1 MNKRSLYGRI
11 LLSFALVLSLSPLAL
26 LSTSVGS
33 IGIADAAAFADSGEV
48 KVVAASTHDGG
59 VVDGPHRVG
68 SFELGTSE
76 AIEEAPLGFV
86 YFDEATPV
94 AGTEQ
99 KIAIA
104 IDDQGATIRSA
115 ALLYETPLGEERAV
129 ESQTCAGA
137 STLFSLQVDD
147 PGDYR
152 LLEMQAQ
159 VETSDG
165 QEKLTKIDLAENG
178 EDCSFEVKQDEGSAL
193 SAMVEDEAGAANES
207 EEIETTIYAL
217 GVEGD
222 VEAADDIDDALIV
235 AQEASAFAMARAAGL
250 VIALDPGHGGNDSGA
265 VGSGLKES
273 DVNWKIAQAC
283 KAELE
288 NYAGVTVV
296 LTRTQNECPTLYER
310 VERAVNQ
317 GAKVFVSLHI
327 NSTERSSA
335 DGAEVYYPNDS
346 SYNKAAHET
355 GKQLSQ
361 NILDELTALGLQDRG
376 IKVRNSENNSKY
388 PDGSL
393 RDYYGVIADA
403 REMGIPGIIVEHA
416 FITNPEDNAK
426 LKDDNFLKKLGM
438 ADAQGI
444 AKTYGL
450 NKGGW
455 EHQSDGTWKFK
466 KVDGSYSKGWE
477 YINGSWYYLDPSTA
491 VMKTGWQTIGN
502 AKYYLNPSGAMQE
515 AGWLKQG
522 NDWYWIT
529 ASGAAATDWTLV
541 NGVWYYMD
549 LASCKMQTTG
559 WFKHKDDWYW
569 ITGSGAAATGWVLI
583 NGSWYYMDPTS
594 CKMQTGWTTVGSD
607 RYYLHPSGAM
617 QGGGWFKDGN
627 DWYWI
632 TPSGAAAKGW
642 AVAYGSWYYMDPGSC
657 KMQTGWTTVGSDR
670 YYLHPSGA
678 MQGGGWFKDGNDWY
692 WITPSGAAAKGWA
705 VAYGSWY
712 YMDPT
717 SCKMQT
723 GWTTV
728 GSDRYYLHPSGA
740 MQGGGWFKD
749 GNDWYWITPSGA
761 AAKGWAVAYGSWYY
775 MDPGSCKMQT
785 GWKKLGSTWYYLHDS
800 GVMATGWLKLGDTWY
815 YLHGSGAM
823 ATGWLTLGEAKYYL
837 DSSGAMVTGERT
849 IDGEQ
854 CFFESSGAFVGNGTP
869 IMGASKT
876 TVAAMTQAY
885 ERSGLAYPSTALGAG
900 GAPNAAT
907 FCQMIYEES
916 NAEGV
921 RAEVIFAQI
930 MNETGWLQFGGDVS
944 INQFNFGGIG
954 ATGNGVPGNSFKD
967 VRTGIRAQVQHL
979 KAYAS
984 TEPLKNT
991 CVDPRFNYVS
1001 RGCAKFVE
1009 WLGIGDNPTG
1019 QGWCAGS
1026 GYGAKLKDIM
1036 KRNLGI

>member
-86 YFDEATPV
+86 YFDEAAPV

-115 ALLYETPLGEERAV
+115 ALLYETPLGEKRAV

-193 SAMVEDEAGAANES
+193 SAMAEDEAGAANES

-335 DGAEVYYPNDS
+335 DGAEVYYPNGS
-346 SYNKAAHET
+346 SYNKVAHET

-515 AGWLKQG
+515 TGWLKQG

-549 LASCKMQTTG
+549 PTSCKMQTTG

-583 NGSWYYMDPTS
+583 NGSWYYMDP
-594 CKMQTGWTTVGSD
+594 M
-607 RYYLHPSGAM
+607 
-617 QGGGWFKDGN
+617 
-627 DWYWI
+627 
-632 TPSGAAAKGW
+632 
-642 AVAYGSWYYMDPGSC
+642 
-657 KMQTGWTTVGSDR
+657 
-670 YYLHPSGA
+670 
-678 MQGGGWFKDGNDWY
+678 
-692 WITPSGAAAKGWA
+692 
-705 VAYGSWY
+705 
-712 YMDPT
+712 

-885 ERSGLAYPSTALGAG
+885 ERSGFAYPSTALGAG

>member
-48 KVVAASTHDGG
+48 KGVAASTHDGG
-59 VVDGPHRVG
+59 VVNGPHRVG

-86 YFDEATPV
+86 YFDEATPA

-104 IDDQGATIRSA
+104 VDDQGATVRSA
-115 ALLYETPLGEERAV
+115 ALLYETPSGEVRAV

-137 STLFSLQVDD
+137 SALFSLQVDD
-147 PGDYR
+147 PGDYC

-159 VETSDG
+159 VETSGG

-193 SAMVEDEAGAANES
+193 SAMAEDEAGAANES

-335 DGAEVYYPNDS
+335 DGAEVYYPNGS

-515 AGWLKQG
+515 TGWLKQG

-583 NGSWYYMDPTS
+583 NGSWYYMDP
-594 CKMQTGWTTVGSD
+594 G
-607 RYYLHPSGAM
+607 
-617 QGGGWFKDGN
+617 
-627 DWYWI
+627 
-632 TPSGAAAKGW
+632 
-642 AVAYGSWYYMDPGSC
+642 
-657 KMQTGWTTVGSDR
+657 
-670 YYLHPSGA
+670 
-678 MQGGGWFKDGNDWY
+678 
-692 WITPSGAAAKGWA
+692 
-705 VAYGSWY
+705 
-712 YMDPT
+712 

-785 GWKKLGSTWYYLHDS
+785 GWKKLGSTWYYIHDS

-885 ERSGLAYPSTALGAG
+885 ERSGFAYPSTALGAG

>member
-86 YFDEATPV
+86 YFDEAAPV

-115 ALLYETPLGEERAV
+115 ALLYETPLGEKRAV

-193 SAMVEDEAGAANES
+193 SAMAEDEAGAANES

-335 DGAEVYYPNDS
+335 DGAEVYYPNGS
-346 SYNKAAHET
+346 SYNKVAHET

-515 AGWLKQG
+515 TGWLKQG

-549 LASCKMQTTG
+549 PTSCKMQTTG

-642 AVAYGSWYYMDPGSC
+642 AVAYGSWYYMDP
-657 KMQTGWTTVGSDR
+657 T
-670 YYLHPSGA
+670 
-678 MQGGGWFKDGNDWY
+678 
-692 WITPSGAAAKGWA
+692 
-705 VAYGSWY
+705 
-712 YMDPT
+712 
-717 SCKMQT
+717 
-723 GWTTV
+723 
-728 GSDRYYLHPSGA
+728 
-740 MQGGGWFKD
+740 
-749 GNDWYWITPSGA
+749 
-761 AAKGWAVAYGSWYY
+761 
-775 MDPGSCKMQT
+775 SCKMQT

-885 ERSGLAYPSTALGAG
+885 ERSGFAYPSTALGAG

>member
-657 KMQTGWTTVGSDR
+657 K
-670 YYLHPSGA
+670 
-678 MQGGGWFKDGNDWY
+678 
-692 WITPSGAAAKGWA
+692 I
-705 VAYGSWY
+705 
-712 YMDPT
+712 
-717 SCKMQT
+717 
-723 GWTTV
+723 
-728 GSDRYYLHPSGA
+728 
-740 MQGGGWFKD
+740 
-749 GNDWYWITPSGA
+749 
-761 AAKGWAVAYGSWYY
+761 
-775 MDPGSCKMQT
+775 QT

>member
-26 LSTSVGS
+26 LSTSAGS
-33 IGIADAAAFADSGEV
+33 TETADATAFVDNGEARA
-48 KVVAASTHDGG
+48 VAASVHDDG
-59 VVDGPHRVG
+59 VVDGPYRVG

-76 AIEEAPLGFV
+76 VIEEAPLGFV

-94 AGTEQ
+94 VGTEQ

-104 IDDQGATIRSA
+104 VDDQGTTVRSA
-115 ALLYETPLGEERAV
+115 ALLYETPSGEVQAA

-178 EDCSFEVKQDEGSAL
+178 EGCSFEVKQDEGSAL
-193 SAMVEDEAGAANES
+193 SAMAENEADTADETDEL
-207 EEIETTIYAL
+207 ETTIYAL
-217 GVEGD
+217 DDEGD
-222 VEAADDIDDALIV
+222 IEAAADIDEALIV
-235 AQEASAFAMARAAGL
+235 AQEVSTFAMARSTARSSTF
-250 VIALDPGHGGNDSGA
+250 VVALDPGHGGDDSGA

-335 DGAEVYYPNDS
+335 DGAEVYYPNGS

-393 RDYYGVIADA
+393 RDYYGVIANA

-426 LKDDNFLKKLGM
+426 LRDDNFLVKLGV

-450 NKGGW
+450 SK
-455 EHQSDGTWKFK
+455 GTWQQQSNGAWKYQEL
-466 KVDGSYSKGWE
+466 DGSFAKGWKFV
-477 YINGSWYYLDPSTA
+477 GGTWYYLDPSTGI
-491 VMKTGWQTIGN
+491 MKTGWQTIGN
-502 AKYYLNPSGAMQE
+502 NKYYLHPWGAMQGE
-515 AGWLKQG
+515 GWFKQGDDWYWITASGAAAIDWTLVNGAWYYMDPTSCKMQTAGWFKDG

-529 ASGAAATDWTLV
+529 ASGAAATGWVLV
-541 NGVWYYMD
+541 NG
-549 LASCKMQTTG
+549 TT
-559 WFKHKDDWYW
+559 
-569 ITGSGAAATGWVLI
+569 
-583 NGSWYYMDPTS
+583 
-594 CKMQTGWTTVGSD
+594 
-607 RYYLHPSGAM
+607 
-617 QGGGWFKDGN
+617 
-627 DWYWI
+627 
-632 TPSGAAAKGW
+632 
-642 AVAYGSWYYMDPGSC
+642 WYYMDPGSC
-657 KMQTGWTTVGSDR
+657 KMKTGWATVGSSK
-670 YYLHPSGA
+670 YYLNSWGA
-678 MQGGGWFKDGNDWY
+678 MQ
-692 WITPSGAAAKGWA
+692 
-705 VAYGSWY
+705 
-712 YMDPT
+712 
-717 SCKMQT
+717 
-723 GWTTV
+723 
-728 GSDRYYLHPSGA
+728 
-740 MQGGGWFKD
+740 
-749 GNDWYWITPSGA
+749 
-761 AAKGWAVAYGSWYY
+761 
-775 MDPGSCKMQT
+775 
-785 GWKKLGSTWYYLHDS
+785 
-800 GVMATGWLKLGDTWY
+800 TGWLKLGDTWY

-823 ATGWLTLGEAKYYL
+823 ATGWLTLGEIRYYL
-837 DSSGAMVTGERT
+837 DSSGAMVTGDRT
-849 IDGEQ
+849 IDGHKYS
-854 CFFESSGAFVGNGTP
+854 FNSSGALISEGTP

-885 ERSGLAYPSTALGAG
+885 ERSGFAYPSSALGAG

>member
-569 ITGSGAAATGWVLI
+569 ITGSGAAATGWALI
-583 NGSWYYMDPTS
+583 N
-594 CKMQTGWTTVGSD
+594 
-607 RYYLHPSGAM
+607 
-617 QGGGWFKDGN
+617 
-627 DWYWI
+627 
-632 TPSGAAAKGW
+632 
-642 AVAYGSWYYMDPGSC
+642 
-657 KMQTGWTTVGSDR
+657 
-670 YYLHPSGA
+670 
-678 MQGGGWFKDGNDWY
+678 
-692 WITPSGAAAKGWA
+692 
-705 VAYGSWY
+705 GSWY

>member
-48 KVVAASTHDGG
+48 KVVAASAHDGG

-657 KMQTGWTTVGSDR
+657 KMQTGW
-670 YYLHPSGA
+670 
-678 MQGGGWFKDGNDWY
+678 
-692 WITPSGAAAKGWA
+692 
-705 VAYGSWY
+705 
-712 YMDPT
+712 
-717 SCKMQT
+717 
-723 GWTTV
+723 
-728 GSDRYYLHPSGA
+728 
-740 MQGGGWFKD
+740 
-749 GNDWYWITPSGA
+749 
-761 AAKGWAVAYGSWYY
+761 
-775 MDPGSCKMQT
+775 
-785 GWKKLGSTWYYLHDS
+785 KKLGSTWYYLHDS

>member
-86 YFDEATPV
+86 YFDEVMPV

-104 IDDQGATIRSA
+104 VDDQGATVRSA
-115 ALLYETPLGEERAV
+115 ALLYETPSGEVRAV

-193 SAMVEDEAGAANES
+193 SAMAEDEAGAANES

-657 KMQTGWTTVGSDR
+657 KMQTGW
-670 YYLHPSGA
+670 
-678 MQGGGWFKDGNDWY
+678 
-692 WITPSGAAAKGWA
+692 
-705 VAYGSWY
+705 
-712 YMDPT
+712 
-717 SCKMQT
+717 
-723 GWTTV
+723 
-728 GSDRYYLHPSGA
+728 
-740 MQGGGWFKD
+740 
-749 GNDWYWITPSGA
+749 
-761 AAKGWAVAYGSWYY
+761 
-775 MDPGSCKMQT
+775 
-785 GWKKLGSTWYYLHDS
+785 KKLGSTWYYLHDS

-885 ERSGLAYPSTALGAG
+885 ERSGFAYPSTALGAG

>member
-86 YFDEATPV
+86 YFDEAAPV

-115 ALLYETPLGEERAV
+115 ALLYETPLGEKRAV

-193 SAMVEDEAGAANES
+193 SAMAEDEAGAANES

-335 DGAEVYYPNDS
+335 DGAEVYYPNGS
-346 SYNKAAHET
+346 SYNKVAHET

-515 AGWLKQG
+515 TGWLKQG

-541 NGVWYYMD
+541 NGV
-549 LASCKMQTTG
+549 
-559 WFKHKDDWYW
+559 
-569 ITGSGAAATGWVLI
+569 
-583 NGSWYYMDPTS
+583 
-594 CKMQTGWTTVGSD
+594 
-607 RYYLHPSGAM
+607 
-617 QGGGWFKDGN
+617 
-627 DWYWI
+627 
-632 TPSGAAAKGW
+632 
-642 AVAYGSWYYMDPGSC
+642 
-657 KMQTGWTTVGSDR
+657 
-670 YYLHPSGA
+670 
-678 MQGGGWFKDGNDWY
+678 
-692 WITPSGAAAKGWA
+692 
-705 VAYGSWY
+705 WY

-885 ERSGLAYPSTALGAG
+885 ERSGFAYPSTALGAG

>member
-310 VERAVNQ
+310 VVRAVNQ

-529 ASGAAATDWTLV
+529 
-541 NGVWYYMD
+541 
-549 LASCKMQTTG
+549 
-559 WFKHKDDWYW
+559 
-569 ITGSGAAATGWVLI
+569 
-583 NGSWYYMDPTS
+583 
-594 CKMQTGWTTVGSD
+594 
-607 RYYLHPSGAM
+607 
-617 QGGGWFKDGN
+617 
-627 DWYWI
+627 
-632 TPSGAAAKGW
+632 PSGAAAKGW
-642 AVAYGSWYYMDPGSC
+642 AVAYGSWYYMDPG
-657 KMQTGWTTVGSDR
+657 
-670 YYLHPSGA
+670 
-678 MQGGGWFKDGNDWY
+678 
-692 WITPSGAAAKGWA
+692 
-705 VAYGSWY
+705 
-712 YMDPT
+712 

>member
-48 KVVAASTHDGG
+48 KGVAASTHDGG
-59 VVDGPHRVG
+59 VVNGPHRVG

-86 YFDEATPV
+86 YFDEATPA

-104 IDDQGATIRSA
+104 VDDQGATVRSA
-115 ALLYETPLGEERAV
+115 ALLYETPSGEVRAV

-137 STLFSLQVDD
+137 SALFSLQVDD
-147 PGDYR
+147 PGDYC

-159 VETSDG
+159 VETSGG

-193 SAMVEDEAGAANES
+193 SAMAEDEAGAANES

-335 DGAEVYYPNDS
+335 DGAEVYYPNGS

-515 AGWLKQG
+515 TGWLKQ
-522 NDWYWIT
+522 
-529 ASGAAATDWTLV
+529 
-541 NGVWYYMD
+541 
-549 LASCKMQTTG
+549 
-559 WFKHKDDWYW
+559 
-569 ITGSGAAATGWVLI
+569 
-583 NGSWYYMDPTS
+583 
-594 CKMQTGWTTVGSD
+594 
-607 RYYLHPSGAM
+607 
-617 QGGGWFKDGN
+617 
-627 DWYWI
+627 
-632 TPSGAAAKGW
+632 
-642 AVAYGSWYYMDPGSC
+642 
-657 KMQTGWTTVGSDR
+657 
-670 YYLHPSGA
+670 
-678 MQGGGWFKDGNDWY
+678 GNDWY

-717 SCKMQT
+717 
-723 GWTTV
+723 
-728 GSDRYYLHPSGA
+728 
-740 MQGGGWFKD
+740 
-749 GNDWYWITPSGA
+749 
-761 AAKGWAVAYGSWYY
+761 
-775 MDPGSCKMQT
+775 SCKMQT

-885 ERSGLAYPSTALGAG
+885 ERSGFAYPSTALGAG

>member
-1 MNKRSLYGRI
+1 MNKRSLYGRM

-33 IGIADAAAFADSGEV
+33 IGIADAAAFADNGEV
-48 KVVAASTHDGG
+48 KVVADGTHDGG

-86 YFDEATPV
+86 YFDEATPA

-104 IDDQGATIRSA
+104 VDDQGATVRSA
-115 ALLYETPLGEERAV
+115 ALLYETPSGEVRAV

-147 PGDYR
+147 PGDYC

-159 VETSDG
+159 VETSGG

-193 SAMVEDEAGAANES
+193 SAMAEDEAGAANES

-335 DGAEVYYPNDS
+335 DGAEVYYPNGS

-642 AVAYGSWYYMDPGSC
+642 AVAYGSWYYMDP
-657 KMQTGWTTVGSDR
+657 T
-670 YYLHPSGA
+670 
-678 MQGGGWFKDGNDWY
+678 
-692 WITPSGAAAKGWA
+692 
-705 VAYGSWY
+705 
-712 YMDPT
+712 
-717 SCKMQT
+717 
-723 GWTTV
+723 
-728 GSDRYYLHPSGA
+728 
-740 MQGGGWFKD
+740 
-749 GNDWYWITPSGA
+749 
-761 AAKGWAVAYGSWYY
+761 
-775 MDPGSCKMQT
+775 SCKMQT

-885 ERSGLAYPSTALGAG
+885 ERSGFAYPSTALGAG

>member
-1 MNKRSLYGRI
+1 MNKRSLYGRM

-33 IGIADAAAFADSGEV
+33 IGIADAAAFADNGEV
-48 KVVAASTHDGG
+48 KVVADGTHDGG

-86 YFDEATPV
+86 YFDEATPA

-104 IDDQGATIRSA
+104 VDDQGATVRSA
-115 ALLYETPLGEERAV
+115 ALLYETPSGEVRAV

-147 PGDYR
+147 PGDYC

-159 VETSDG
+159 VETSGG

-193 SAMVEDEAGAANES
+193 SAMAEDEAGAANES

-335 DGAEVYYPNDS
+335 DGAEVYYPNGS

-515 AGWLKQG
+515 TGWLKQG

-583 NGSWYYMDPTS
+583 N
-594 CKMQTGWTTVGSD
+594 
-607 RYYLHPSGAM
+607 
-617 QGGGWFKDGN
+617 
-627 DWYWI
+627 
-632 TPSGAAAKGW
+632 
-642 AVAYGSWYYMDPGSC
+642 
-657 KMQTGWTTVGSDR
+657 
-670 YYLHPSGA
+670 
-678 MQGGGWFKDGNDWY
+678 
-692 WITPSGAAAKGWA
+692 
-705 VAYGSWY
+705 GSWY

-885 ERSGLAYPSTALGAG
+885 ERSGFAYPSTALGAG

>member
-115 ALLYETPLGEERAV
+115 ALLYETPSGEVRAV

-193 SAMVEDEAGAANES
+193 SAMAEDEAGAANES

-502 AKYYLNPSGAMQE
+502 AEYYLNPSGAMQE

-583 NGSWYYMDPTS
+583 N
-594 CKMQTGWTTVGSD
+594 
-607 RYYLHPSGAM
+607 
-617 QGGGWFKDGN
+617 
-627 DWYWI
+627 
-632 TPSGAAAKGW
+632 
-642 AVAYGSWYYMDPGSC
+642 
-657 KMQTGWTTVGSDR
+657 
-670 YYLHPSGA
+670 
-678 MQGGGWFKDGNDWY
+678 
-692 WITPSGAAAKGWA
+692 
-705 VAYGSWY
+705 GSWY

>member
-1 MNKRSLYGRI
+1 MNKRSLYGRM

-86 YFDEATPV
+86 YFDEATPA

-104 IDDQGATIRSA
+104 VDDQGATVRSA
-115 ALLYETPLGEERAV
+115 ALLYETPSGEVRAV

-147 PGDYR
+147 PGDYC

-159 VETSDG
+159 VETSGG

-193 SAMVEDEAGAANES
+193 SAMAEDEAGAANES

-335 DGAEVYYPNDS
+335 DGAEVYYPNGS

-491 VMKTGWQTIGN
+491 VMKTGGQTIGN

-515 AGWLKQG
+515 TGWLKQG

-642 AVAYGSWYYMDPGSC
+642 AVAYGSWYYMDP
-657 KMQTGWTTVGSDR
+657 T
-670 YYLHPSGA
+670 
-678 MQGGGWFKDGNDWY
+678 
-692 WITPSGAAAKGWA
+692 
-705 VAYGSWY
+705 
-712 YMDPT
+712 
-717 SCKMQT
+717 
-723 GWTTV
+723 
-728 GSDRYYLHPSGA
+728 
-740 MQGGGWFKD
+740 
-749 GNDWYWITPSGA
+749 
-761 AAKGWAVAYGSWYY
+761 
-775 MDPGSCKMQT
+775 SCKMQT

-885 ERSGLAYPSTALGAG
+885 ERSGFAYPSTALGAG

>member
-502 AKYYLNPSGAMQE
+502 AEYYLNPSGAMQE

-583 NGSWYYMDPTS
+583 N
-594 CKMQTGWTTVGSD
+594 
-607 RYYLHPSGAM
+607 
-617 QGGGWFKDGN
+617 
-627 DWYWI
+627 
-632 TPSGAAAKGW
+632 
-642 AVAYGSWYYMDPGSC
+642 
-657 KMQTGWTTVGSDR
+657 
-670 YYLHPSGA
+670 
-678 MQGGGWFKDGNDWY
+678 
-692 WITPSGAAAKGWA
+692 
-705 VAYGSWY
+705 GSWY

>member
-48 KVVAASTHDGG
+48 KGVAASTHDGG
-59 VVDGPHRVG
+59 VVNGPHRVG

-86 YFDEATPV
+86 YFDEATPA

-104 IDDQGATIRSA
+104 VDDQGATVRSA
-115 ALLYETPLGEERAV
+115 ALLYETPSGEVRAV

-137 STLFSLQVDD
+137 SALFSLQVDD
-147 PGDYR
+147 PGDYC

-159 VETSDG
+159 VETSG
-165 QEKLTKIDLAENG
+165 VQEKLTKIDLAENG

-193 SAMVEDEAGAANES
+193 SAMAEDEAGAANES

-335 DGAEVYYPNDS
+335 DGAEVYYPNGS

-515 AGWLKQG
+515 TGWLKQG

-583 NGSWYYMDPTS
+583 NGSWYYMDP
-594 CKMQTGWTTVGSD
+594 
-607 RYYLHPSGAM
+607 
-617 QGGGWFKDGN
+617 
-627 DWYWI
+627 
-632 TPSGAAAKGW
+632 
-642 AVAYGSWYYMDPGSC
+642 GSC

-717 SCKMQT
+717 
-723 GWTTV
+723 
-728 GSDRYYLHPSGA
+728 
-740 MQGGGWFKD
+740 
-749 GNDWYWITPSGA
+749 
-761 AAKGWAVAYGSWYY
+761 
-775 MDPGSCKMQT
+775 SCKMQT

>member
-1 MNKRSLYGRI
+1 MNKRSLYGRM

-33 IGIADAAAFADSGEV
+33 IGIADAAAFADNGEV
-48 KVVAASTHDGG
+48 KVVADGTHDGG

-86 YFDEATPV
+86 YFDEATPA

-104 IDDQGATIRSA
+104 VDDQGATVRSA
-115 ALLYETPLGEERAV
+115 ALLYETPSGEVRAV

-147 PGDYR
+147 PGDYC

-159 VETSDG
+159 VETSGG

-193 SAMVEDEAGAANES
+193 SAMAEDEAVAANES

-335 DGAEVYYPNDS
+335 DGAEVYYPNGS

-515 AGWLKQG
+515 TGWLKQG

-583 NGSWYYMDPTS
+583 N
-594 CKMQTGWTTVGSD
+594 
-607 RYYLHPSGAM
+607 
-617 QGGGWFKDGN
+617 
-627 DWYWI
+627 
-632 TPSGAAAKGW
+632 
-642 AVAYGSWYYMDPGSC
+642 
-657 KMQTGWTTVGSDR
+657 
-670 YYLHPSGA
+670 
-678 MQGGGWFKDGNDWY
+678 
-692 WITPSGAAAKGWA
+692 
-705 VAYGSWY
+705 GSWY

-885 ERSGLAYPSTALGAG
+885 ERSGFAYPSTALGAG

>member
-1 MNKRSLYGRI
+1 MNKRSLYGRM

-33 IGIADAAAFADSGEV
+33 IGIADAAAFADNGEV
-48 KVVAASTHDGG
+48 KVVADGTHDGG

-86 YFDEATPV
+86 YFDEATPA

-104 IDDQGATIRSA
+104 VDDQGATVRSA
-115 ALLYETPLGEERAV
+115 ALLYETPSGEVRAV

-147 PGDYR
+147 PGDYC

-159 VETSDG
+159 VETSGG

-193 SAMVEDEAGAANES
+193 SAMAEDEAVAANES

-335 DGAEVYYPNDS
+335 DGAEVYYPNGS

-515 AGWLKQG
+515 TGWLKQG

-583 NGSWYYMDPTS
+583 NGSWYYMDPT
-594 CKMQTGWTTVGSD
+594 
-607 RYYLHPSGAM
+607 
-617 QGGGWFKDGN
+617 
-627 DWYWI
+627 
-632 TPSGAAAKGW
+632 
-642 AVAYGSWYYMDPGSC
+642 
-657 KMQTGWTTVGSDR
+657 
-670 YYLHPSGA
+670 
-678 MQGGGWFKDGNDWY
+678 
-692 WITPSGAAAKGWA
+692 
-705 VAYGSWY
+705 
-712 YMDPT
+712 
-717 SCKMQT
+717 
-723 GWTTV
+723 
-728 GSDRYYLHPSGA
+728 
-740 MQGGGWFKD
+740 
-749 GNDWYWITPSGA
+749 
-761 AAKGWAVAYGSWYY
+761 
-775 MDPGSCKMQT
+775 SCKMQT

-885 ERSGLAYPSTALGAG
+885 ERSGFAYPSTALGAG

>member
-26 LSTSVGS
+26 LSTSAGS
-33 IGIADAAAFADSGEV
+33 TETADAAAFVDNGEARA
-48 KVVAASTHDGG
+48 VAASVHDDG
-59 VVDGPHRVG
+59 VVDGPYRVG

-76 AIEEAPLGFV
+76 VIEEAPLGFV

-94 AGTEQ
+94 VGTEQ

-104 IDDQGATIRSA
+104 VDDQGTTVRSA
-115 ALLYETPLGEERAV
+115 ALLYETPSGEVQAA

-178 EDCSFEVKQDEGSAL
+178 EGCSFEVKQDEGSAL
-193 SAMVEDEAGAANES
+193 SATAENEADTADETDEL
-207 EEIETTIYAL
+207 ETTIYAL
-217 GVEGD
+217 DDEGD
-222 VEAADDIDDALIV
+222 IEAAADIDEALIV
-235 AQEASAFAMARAAGL
+235 AQEVSTFAMARSTARSSTF
-250 VIALDPGHGGNDSGA
+250 VVALDPGHGGDDSGA

-296 LTRTQNECPTLYER
+296 LTRTQSECPTLYER

-335 DGAEVYYPNDS
+335 DGAEVYYPNGS

-393 RDYYGVIADA
+393 RDYYGVIANA

-426 LKDDNFLKKLGM
+426 LRDDNFLVKLGV

-450 NKGGW
+450 SK
-455 EHQSDGTWKFK
+455 GTWQQQSNGAWKYQEL
-466 KVDGSYSKGWE
+466 DGSFAKGWKLV
-477 YINGSWYYLDPSTA
+477 GGTWYYLDPSTGI
-491 VMKTGWQTIGN
+491 MKTGWQTIGN
-502 AKYYLNPSGAMQE
+502 NKYYLHPWGAMQGE
-515 AGWLKQG
+515 GWFKQGDDWYWITASGAAAIDWTLVNGAWYYMDPASCKMQTAGWFKHKD
-522 NDWYWIT
+522 DWYWIT
-529 ASGAAATDWTLV
+529 ASGAAATGWVLV
-541 NGVWYYMD
+541 NG
-549 LASCKMQTTG
+549 TT
-559 WFKHKDDWYW
+559 
-569 ITGSGAAATGWVLI
+569 
-583 NGSWYYMDPTS
+583 
-594 CKMQTGWTTVGSD
+594 
-607 RYYLHPSGAM
+607 
-617 QGGGWFKDGN
+617 
-627 DWYWI
+627 
-632 TPSGAAAKGW
+632 
-642 AVAYGSWYYMDPGSC
+642 WYYMDPGSC
-657 KMQTGWTTVGSDR
+657 KMKTGWATVGSSK
-670 YYLHPSGA
+670 YYLNSWGA
-678 MQGGGWFKDGNDWY
+678 MQ
-692 WITPSGAAAKGWA
+692 
-705 VAYGSWY
+705 
-712 YMDPT
+712 
-717 SCKMQT
+717 
-723 GWTTV
+723 
-728 GSDRYYLHPSGA
+728 
-740 MQGGGWFKD
+740 
-749 GNDWYWITPSGA
+749 
-761 AAKGWAVAYGSWYY
+761 
-775 MDPGSCKMQT
+775 
-785 GWKKLGSTWYYLHDS
+785 
-800 GVMATGWLKLGDTWY
+800 TGWLKLGDTWY

-823 ATGWLTLGEAKYYL
+823 VTGWLTLGEIRYYL
-837 DSSGAMVTGERT
+837 DSSGAMVTGDRT
-849 IDGEQ
+849 IDGHKYS
-854 CFFESSGAFVGNGTP
+854 FNSSGALISEGTP

-885 ERSGLAYPSTALGAG
+885 ERSGFAYPSTALGAG
-900 GAPNAAT
+900 GAPNAAM

>member
-48 KVVAASTHDGG
+48 KGVAASTHDGG
-59 VVDGPHRVG
+59 VVNGPHRVG

-86 YFDEATPV
+86 YFDEATPA

-104 IDDQGATIRSA
+104 VDDQGATVRSA
-115 ALLYETPLGEERAV
+115 ALLYETPSGEVRAV

-147 PGDYR
+147 PGDYC

-159 VETSDG
+159 VETSGG

-193 SAMVEDEAGAANES
+193 SAMAEEEAGAANES

-335 DGAEVYYPNDS
+335 DGAEVYYPNGS

-515 AGWLKQG
+515 TGWLKQG

-583 NGSWYYMDPTS
+583 NGSWYYMDP
-594 CKMQTGWTTVGSD
+594 
-607 RYYLHPSGAM
+607 
-617 QGGGWFKDGN
+617 
-627 DWYWI
+627 
-632 TPSGAAAKGW
+632 
-642 AVAYGSWYYMDPGSC
+642 GSC

-717 SCKMQT
+717 
-723 GWTTV
+723 
-728 GSDRYYLHPSGA
+728 
-740 MQGGGWFKD
+740 
-749 GNDWYWITPSGA
+749 
-761 AAKGWAVAYGSWYY
+761 
-775 MDPGSCKMQT
+775 SCKMQT

-885 ERSGLAYPSTALGAG
+885 ERSGFAYPSTALGAG

>member
-393 RDYYGVIADA
+393 RDHYGVIADA

-583 NGSWYYMDPTS
+583 N
-594 CKMQTGWTTVGSD
+594 
-607 RYYLHPSGAM
+607 
-617 QGGGWFKDGN
+617 
-627 DWYWI
+627 
-632 TPSGAAAKGW
+632 
-642 AVAYGSWYYMDPGSC
+642 
-657 KMQTGWTTVGSDR
+657 
-670 YYLHPSGA
+670 
-678 MQGGGWFKDGNDWY
+678 
-692 WITPSGAAAKGWA
+692 
-705 VAYGSWY
+705 GSWY

>member
-48 KVVAASTHDGG
+48 KGVAASTHDGG
-59 VVDGPHRVG
+59 VVNGPHRVG

-86 YFDEATPV
+86 YFDEATPA

-104 IDDQGATIRSA
+104 VDDQGATVRSA
-115 ALLYETPLGEERAV
+115 ALLYETPSGEVRAV

-147 PGDYR
+147 PGDYC

-159 VETSDG
+159 VETSGG

-193 SAMVEDEAGAANES
+193 SAMAEDEAGAANES

-335 DGAEVYYPNDS
+335 DGAEVYYPNGS
-346 SYNKAAHET
+346 NYNKAAHET

-515 AGWLKQG
+515 TGWLKQG

-583 NGSWYYMDPTS
+583 NGSWYYMDP
-594 CKMQTGWTTVGSD
+594 
-607 RYYLHPSGAM
+607 
-617 QGGGWFKDGN
+617 
-627 DWYWI
+627 
-632 TPSGAAAKGW
+632 
-642 AVAYGSWYYMDPGSC
+642 GSC

-717 SCKMQT
+717 
-723 GWTTV
+723 
-728 GSDRYYLHPSGA
+728 
-740 MQGGGWFKD
+740 
-749 GNDWYWITPSGA
+749 
-761 AAKGWAVAYGSWYY
+761 
-775 MDPGSCKMQT
+775 SCKMQT

-885 ERSGLAYPSTALGAG
+885 ERSGFAYPSTALGAG

>member
-86 YFDEATPV
+86 YFDEAAPV

-115 ALLYETPLGEERAV
+115 ALLYETPLGEKRAV

-193 SAMVEDEAGAANES
+193 SAMAEDEAGAANES

-335 DGAEVYYPNDS
+335 DGAEVYYPNGS
-346 SYNKAAHET
+346 SYNKVAHET

-515 AGWLKQG
+515 TGWLKQG

-549 LASCKMQTTG
+549 PTSCKMQTTG

-583 NGSWYYMDPTS
+583 N
-594 CKMQTGWTTVGSD
+594 
-607 RYYLHPSGAM
+607 
-617 QGGGWFKDGN
+617 
-627 DWYWI
+627 
-632 TPSGAAAKGW
+632 
-642 AVAYGSWYYMDPGSC
+642 
-657 KMQTGWTTVGSDR
+657 
-670 YYLHPSGA
+670 
-678 MQGGGWFKDGNDWY
+678 
-692 WITPSGAAAKGWA
+692 
-705 VAYGSWY
+705 GSWY

-885 ERSGLAYPSTALGAG
+885 ERSGFAYPSTALGAG

-984 TEPLKNT
+984 TESLKNT

>member
-583 NGSWYYMDPTS
+583 NGSWYYMDP
-594 CKMQTGWTTVGSD
+594 G
-607 RYYLHPSGAM
+607 
-617 QGGGWFKDGN
+617 
-627 DWYWI
+627 
-632 TPSGAAAKGW
+632 
-642 AVAYGSWYYMDPGSC
+642 
-657 KMQTGWTTVGSDR
+657 
-670 YYLHPSGA
+670 
-678 MQGGGWFKDGNDWY
+678 
-692 WITPSGAAAKGWA
+692 
-705 VAYGSWY
+705 
-712 YMDPT
+712 

>member
-104 IDDQGATIRSA
+104 VDDQGTTVRSA
-115 ALLYETPLGEERAV
+115 ALLYETPSGEVRAV

-147 PGDYR
+147 PGDYC

-165 QEKLTKIDLAENG
+165 QEKLTKIDLAENS

-193 SAMVEDEAGAANES
+193 SAMAEDEAGAANES

-222 VEAADDIDDALIV
+222 VEAANDIDDALIV

-657 KMQTGWTTVGSDR
+657 KMQTGW
-670 YYLHPSGA
+670 
-678 MQGGGWFKDGNDWY
+678 
-692 WITPSGAAAKGWA
+692 
-705 VAYGSWY
+705 
-712 YMDPT
+712 
-717 SCKMQT
+717 
-723 GWTTV
+723 
-728 GSDRYYLHPSGA
+728 
-740 MQGGGWFKD
+740 
-749 GNDWYWITPSGA
+749 
-761 AAKGWAVAYGSWYY
+761 
-775 MDPGSCKMQT
+775 
-785 GWKKLGSTWYYLHDS
+785 KKLGSTWYYLHDS

-885 ERSGLAYPSTALGAG
+885 ERSGFAYPSTALGAG

>member
-1 MNKRSLYGRI
+1 MNKRSLYGRM

-33 IGIADAAAFADSGEV
+33 IGIADAAAFADNGEV
-48 KVVAASTHDGG
+48 KVVADGTHDGG

-86 YFDEATPV
+86 YFDEATPA

-104 IDDQGATIRSA
+104 VDDQGATVRSA
-115 ALLYETPLGEERAV
+115 ALLYETPSGEVRAV

-147 PGDYR
+147 PGDYC

-159 VETSDG
+159 VETSGG

-193 SAMVEDEAGAANES
+193 SAMAEDEAGAANES

-335 DGAEVYYPNDS
+335 DGAEVYYPNGS

-515 AGWLKQG
+515 TGWLKQG

-642 AVAYGSWYYMDPGSC
+642 AVAYGSWYYMDP
-657 KMQTGWTTVGSDR
+657 T
-670 YYLHPSGA
+670 
-678 MQGGGWFKDGNDWY
+678 
-692 WITPSGAAAKGWA
+692 
-705 VAYGSWY
+705 
-712 YMDPT
+712 
-717 SCKMQT
+717 
-723 GWTTV
+723 
-728 GSDRYYLHPSGA
+728 
-740 MQGGGWFKD
+740 
-749 GNDWYWITPSGA
+749 
-761 AAKGWAVAYGSWYY
+761 
-775 MDPGSCKMQT
+775 SCKMQT

-885 ERSGLAYPSTALGAG
+885 ERSGFAYPSTALGAG

>member
-250 VIALDPGHGGNDSGA
+250 VIALDPGHGGNESGA

-657 KMQTGWTTVGSDR
+657 KMQTGW
-670 YYLHPSGA
+670 
-678 MQGGGWFKDGNDWY
+678 
-692 WITPSGAAAKGWA
+692 
-705 VAYGSWY
+705 
-712 YMDPT
+712 
-717 SCKMQT
+717 
-723 GWTTV
+723 
-728 GSDRYYLHPSGA
+728 
-740 MQGGGWFKD
+740 
-749 GNDWYWITPSGA
+749 
-761 AAKGWAVAYGSWYY
+761 
-775 MDPGSCKMQT
+775 
-785 GWKKLGSTWYYLHDS
+785 KKLGSTWYYLHDS

>member
-104 IDDQGATIRSA
+104 VDDQGATVRSA
-115 ALLYETPLGEERAV
+115 ALLYETPSGEVRAV

-147 PGDYR
+147 PGDYC

-159 VETSDG
+159 VETSGG

-193 SAMVEDEAGAANES
+193 SAMAEDEAGAANES

-250 VIALDPGHGGNDSGA
+250 VIALDPGHGGSDSGA

-335 DGAEVYYPNDS
+335 DGAEVYYPNGS

-515 AGWLKQG
+515 TGWLKQG

-583 NGSWYYMDPTS
+583 NGSWYYMDP
-594 CKMQTGWTTVGSD
+594 
-607 RYYLHPSGAM
+607 
-617 QGGGWFKDGN
+617 
-627 DWYWI
+627 
-632 TPSGAAAKGW
+632 
-642 AVAYGSWYYMDPGSC
+642 GSC

-717 SCKMQT
+717 
-723 GWTTV
+723 
-728 GSDRYYLHPSGA
+728 
-740 MQGGGWFKD
+740 
-749 GNDWYWITPSGA
+749 
-761 AAKGWAVAYGSWYY
+761 
-775 MDPGSCKMQT
+775 SCKMQT

-885 ERSGLAYPSTALGAG
+885 ERSGFAYPSTALGAG

>member
-522 NDWYWIT
+522 NDWCWIT

-583 NGSWYYMDPTS
+583 N
-594 CKMQTGWTTVGSD
+594 
-607 RYYLHPSGAM
+607 
-617 QGGGWFKDGN
+617 
-627 DWYWI
+627 
-632 TPSGAAAKGW
+632 
-642 AVAYGSWYYMDPGSC
+642 
-657 KMQTGWTTVGSDR
+657 
-670 YYLHPSGA
+670 
-678 MQGGGWFKDGNDWY
+678 
-692 WITPSGAAAKGWA
+692 
-705 VAYGSWY
+705 GSWY

>member
-48 KVVAASTHDGG
+48 KGVAASTHDGG
-59 VVDGPHRVG
+59 VVNGPHRVG

-86 YFDEATPV
+86 YFDEATPA

-104 IDDQGATIRSA
+104 VDDQGATVRSA
-115 ALLYETPLGEERAV
+115 ALLYETPSGEVRAV

-147 PGDYR
+147 PGDYC

-159 VETSDG
+159 VETSGG

-193 SAMVEDEAGAANES
+193 SAMAEDEAGAANES

-335 DGAEVYYPNDS
+335 DGAEVYYPNGS

-515 AGWLKQG
+515 TGWLKQG

-583 NGSWYYMDPTS
+583 NGSWYYMDP
-594 CKMQTGWTTVGSD
+594 
-607 RYYLHPSGAM
+607 
-617 QGGGWFKDGN
+617 
-627 DWYWI
+627 
-632 TPSGAAAKGW
+632 
-642 AVAYGSWYYMDPGSC
+642 GSC

-717 SCKMQT
+717 
-723 GWTTV
+723 
-728 GSDRYYLHPSGA
+728 
-740 MQGGGWFKD
+740 
-749 GNDWYWITPSGA
+749 
-761 AAKGWAVAYGSWYY
+761 
-775 MDPGSCKMQT
+775 SCKMQT

>member
-1 MNKRSLYGRI
+1 MKNKRSLYGRI
-11 LLSFALVLSLSPLAL
+11 FLSFALVLSFSPLAL

-33 IGIADAAAFADSGEV
+33 TGIADAAAFADSGEV
-48 KVVAASTHDGG
+48 KGAADNAYDGSVADGTY
-59 VVDGPHRVG
+59 RVG
-68 SFELGTSE
+68 FFELGTSE

-86 YFDEATPV
+86 YFDEAAPV

-104 IDDQGATIRSA
+104 VDEQDTTVHSA
-115 ALLYETPLGEERAV
+115 ALLYETPSGEVRAV
-129 ESQTCAGA
+129 ESQACAGA
-137 STLFSLQVDD
+137 SMLFSLQVDD

-165 QEKLTKIDLAENG
+165 QEKVTKIDLAENG
-178 EDCSFEVKQDEGSAL
+178 EGCSFEVKQDEGFAL
-193 SAMVEDEAGAANES
+193 SAMAEDEAGAANES

-222 VEAADDIDDALIV
+222 VEVTDDIDDALIV
-235 AQEASAFAMARAAGL
+235 AQEASTFAMARATGL

-335 DGAEVYYPNDS
+335 DGAEVYYPNGS

-466 KVDGSYSKGWE
+466 KADGSYSKGWE
-477 YINGSWYYLDPSTA
+477 YINGSWYYLDSSTA

-515 AGWLKQG
+515 TGWLKQG

-607 RYYLHPSGAM
+607 RYYLH
-617 QGGGWFKDGN
+617 
-627 DWYWI
+627 
-632 TPSGAAAKGW
+632 T
-642 AVAYGSWYYMDPGSC
+642 
-657 KMQTGWTTVGSDR
+657 
-670 YYLHPSGA
+670 SGA

-723 GWTTV
+723 GW
-728 GSDRYYLHPSGA
+728 
-740 MQGGGWFKD
+740 
-749 GNDWYWITPSGA
+749 
-761 AAKGWAVAYGSWYY
+761 
-775 MDPGSCKMQT
+775 
-785 GWKKLGSTWYYLHDS
+785 KKLGSTRYYLHDS

-823 ATGWLTLGEAKYYL
+823 ATGWLTLGEVKYYL
-837 DSSGAMVTGERT
+837 DSSGAMVIGERT

-876 TVAAMTQAY
+876 TVTAMTQAY
-885 ERSGLAYPSTALGAG
+885 ERSGFAYPSTALGAG
-900 GAPNAAT
+900 GAPNATT